1 LFSGERGI
9 GVIVQFSWPR
19 ATLRAA
25 ALAALAALAVSCTS
39 SGGGQI
45 DNTLGTAGQTAA
57 ATAAGTAEQA
67 QPPATEVLDPRAYC
81 PKTVLRAG
89 TETYN
94 VFPDKVKKDDPE
106 APRLLRFRAT
116 ITGVVR
122 ECNYAGDVLNIK
134 VGVEG
139 RMISG
144 PSGET
149 GAFTMPI
156 RVAVTRG
163 EEVLYTKLHE
173 APAEIPV
180 GRTNNV
186 FRFVD
191 DQVSIPRP
199 TSENI
204 IIYVGYDEQRI
215 DAPGA
220 QAKGQK
226 PLPKVN

>member
-1 LFSGERGI
+1 MVKSVQVL
-9 GVIVQFSWPR
+9 IVR

-25 ALAALAALAVSCTS
+25 ALASIAALAASCNS
-39 SGGGQI
+39 AGGGGQV
-45 DNTLGTAGQTAA
+45 DSTLGTAGQQQTAA
-57 ATAAGTAEQA
+57 AAPAGQT
-67 QPPATEVLDPRAYC
+67 PPSASGEVLDPRAYC

-94 VFPDKVKKDDPE
+94 VYPDKVKKDDPD
-106 APRLLRFRAT
+106 AARKLRFRST

-122 ECNYAGDVLNIK
+122 ECNYAGDVLNMK

-139 RMISG
+139 RLISG
-144 PSGET
+144 PTGEA
-149 GAFTMPI
+149 GQFTMPV

-163 EEVLYTKLHE
+163 DEVLYTKLHDV
-173 APAEIPV
+173 PAEIPA
-180 GRTNNV
+180 GRTNGV

-191 DQVSIPRP
+191 EAVSIPKP
-199 TSENI
+199 TRENI

-220 QAKGQK
+220 QAKAK
-226 PLPKVN
+226 PKVN

>member
-1 LFSGERGI
+1 L
-9 GVIVQFSWPR
+9 
-19 ATLRAA
+19 A
-25 ALAALAALAVSCTS
+25 ALAALAASCTS

-45 DNTLGTAGQTAA
+45 DSTLGSASQTAGATAA
-57 ATAAGTAEQA
+57 APAAPAA
-67 QPPATEVLDPRAYC
+67 QEVLDPRAYC

-89 TETYN
+89 TETFN
-94 VFPDKVKKDDPE
+94 LFPDKVKKDDPE

-122 ECNYAGDVLNIK
+122 ECNYAGEILNMK

-139 RMISG
+139 RLISG

-149 GAFTMPI
+149 GTFTMPI

-163 EEVLYTKLHE
+163 DEVLYTKLHDV
-173 APAEIPV
+173 PAEIPP

-191 DQVSIPRP
+191 EQVSIPKP

-204 IIYVGYDEQRI
+204 VIYVGYDEQRI
-215 DAPGA
+215 DPPGA

-226 PLPKVN
+226 PKVN

>member
-1 LFSGERGI
+1 MDS
-9 GVIVQFSWPR
+9 
-19 ATLRAA
+19 
-25 ALAALAALAVSCTS
+25 ALGSARE
-39 SGGGQI
+39 
-45 DNTLGTAGQTAA
+45 QTAA
-57 ATAAGTAEQA
+57 AAPAPEQ
-67 QPPATEVLDPRAYC
+67 QKSSGEVLDPRAYC

-94 VFPDKVKKDDPE
+94 VFPANVKKDDPQ

-122 ECNYAGDVLNIK
+122 ECNYAGDVLNMK

-139 RMISG
+139 RLISG

-163 EEVLYTKLHE
+163 DEVLYTKLHD
-173 APAEIPV
+173 APAEIPA

-191 DQVSIPRP
+191 DQVSIAKP
-199 TSENI
+199 TTENI
-204 IIYVGYDEQRI
+204 IIYVGFDEQRI

-226 PLPKVN
+226 PKIN

>member
-1 LFSGERGI
+1 MVKS
-9 GVIVQFSWPR
+9 VQVLVVR

-25 ALAALAALAVSCTS
+25 ALASIAALAASCNS
-39 SGGGQI
+39 AGGGGQV
-45 DNTLGTAGQTAA
+45 DSTLGTAGQQQTAA
-57 ATAAGTAEQA
+57 AAPAGQTP
-67 QPPATEVLDPRAYC
+67 PPASGEVLDPRAYC

-94 VFPDKVKKDDPE
+94 VYPDKVKKDDPD
-106 APRLLRFRAT
+106 AARKLRFRST

-122 ECNYAGDVLNIK
+122 ECNYAGDVLNMK

-139 RMISG
+139 RLISG
-144 PSGET
+144 PTGEA
-149 GAFTMPI
+149 GQFTMPV

-163 EEVLYTKLHE
+163 DEVLYTKLHDV
-173 APAEIPV
+173 PAEIPA
-180 GRTNNV
+180 GRTNGV

-191 DQVSIPRP
+191 EAVSIPKP
-199 TSENI
+199 TRENI

-220 QAKGQK
+220 QAKAK
-226 PLPKVN
+226 PKVN

>member
-1 LFSGERGI
+1 M
-9 GVIVQFSWPR
+9 VKTVQFSKMR

-25 ALAALAALAVSCTS
+25 ALASIAALAAACNS

-45 DNTLGTAGQTAA
+45 DSTLGTAQQQQQAA
-57 ATAAGTAEQA
+57 AAAAPAEQTP
-67 QPPATEVLDPRAYC
+67 PPASGEVLDPRAYC

-94 VFPDKVKKDDPE
+94 VFPDKVKKDDPD
-106 APRLLRFRAT
+106 AARKLRFRST

-122 ECNYAGDVLNIK
+122 ECNYAGEVLNMK

-139 RMISG
+139 RLISG
-144 PSGET
+144 PSGES
-149 GAFTMPI
+149 GQFTMPI

-163 EEVLYTKLHE
+163 DEVLYTKLHDV
-173 APAEIPV
+173 PAEIPA
-180 GRTNNV
+180 GRTNGV

-191 DQVSIPRP
+191 DQVSIPKPAR
-199 TSENI
+199 ENI

-220 QAKGQK
+220 QAKTK

>member
-1 LFSGERGI
+1 MVKS
-9 GVIVQFSWPR
+9 VQVLVVR

-25 ALAALAALAVSCTS
+25 ALASIAALAASCNS
-39 SGGGQI
+39 AGGGGQV
-45 DNTLGTAGQTAA
+45 DSTLGTAGQQQTAA
-57 ATAAGTAEQA
+57 AAPAGQTP
-67 QPPATEVLDPRAYC
+67 PPASGEVLDPRAYC

-94 VFPDKVKKDDPE
+94 VYPDKVKKDDPD
-106 APRLLRFRAT
+106 AARKLRFRST

-122 ECNYAGDVLNIK
+122 ECNYAGDVLNMK

-139 RMISG
+139 RLISG
-144 PSGET
+144 PTGEA
-149 GAFTMPI
+149 GQFTMPV

-163 EEVLYTKLHE
+163 DEVLYTKLHDV
-173 APAEIPV
+173 PAEIPA
-180 GRTNNV
+180 GRTNGV

-191 DQVSIPRP
+191 EAVSIPKP
-199 TSENI
+199 TRENI

-220 QAKGQK
+220 QAKTK
-226 PLPKVN
+226 PKVN

>member
-1 LFSGERGI
+1 M
-9 GVIVQFSWPR
+9 IVQFSWAR
-19 ATLRAA
+19 AALRAA
-25 ALAALAALAVSCTS
+25 ALAAIAAAGASCTS

-45 DNTLGTAGQTAA
+45 DSTLGSASQSAGASPAA
-57 ATAAGTAEQA
+57 EA
-67 QPPATEVLDPRAYC
+67 QQPAQQEVLDPRAYC

-94 VFPDKVKKDDPE
+94 LFPAKVKKDDPQ

-122 ECNYAGDVLNIK
+122 ECNYAGDILNIK

-139 RMISG
+139 RLLSG

-149 GAFTMPI
+149 GSFTMPI
-156 RVAVTRG
+156 RIAVTRG
-163 EEVLYTKLHE
+163 TEVLFTTLHDV
-173 APAEIPV
+173 PADIPP

-191 DQVSIPRP
+191 DQVSIPKP
-199 TSENI
+199 TSENLV
-204 IIYVGYDEQRI
+204 IYVGFDEQRI
-215 DAPGA
+215 DPPGA
-220 QAKGQK
+220 QAKK
-226 PLPKVN
+226 PKVN